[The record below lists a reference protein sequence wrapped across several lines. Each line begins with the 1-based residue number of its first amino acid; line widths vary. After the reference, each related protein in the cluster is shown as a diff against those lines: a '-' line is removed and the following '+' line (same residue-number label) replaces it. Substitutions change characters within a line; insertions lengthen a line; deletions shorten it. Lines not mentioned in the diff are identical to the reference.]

1 MHSNDL
7 AANVDPITRQYIGLV
22 IQEALIPSLNELWE
36 SLERTR
42 AAITKAPDTVAIES
56 KLEAAISD
64 RIASA
69 MSDLVQRNV
78 TSIRDELTTAIADLK
93 ADIASNTK
101 ADADL
106 RKIIDALD
114 LKIKKWADTDR
125 YTVTRAQVMKA
136 MREQKR

>member
-7 AANVDPITRQYIGLV
+7 AANVDAITRQYIGLV
-22 IQEALIPSLNELWE
+22 VQEALVPSLNELWE
-36 SLERTR
+36 SLERIR
-42 AAITKAPDTVAIES
+42 ASITKAPDTTSIE
-56 KLEAAISD
+56 KTLEATLAD
-64 RIASA
+64 KLALPLT
-69 MSDLVQRNV
+69 DLVQRNV
-78 TSIRDELTTAIADLK
+78 SSIRDELTTAIADLK

-106 RKIIDALD
+106 RKLIDALD

-136 MREQKR
+136 MRESKR